1 MADECL
7 VVKDL
12 SQPMA
17 LAVEPYAWFTR
28 AATLPSQLCISVL
41 GYGSCGK
48 NTALHRN
55 KPP

>member
-1 MADECL
+1 
-7 VVKDL
+7 
-12 SQPMA
+12 MA